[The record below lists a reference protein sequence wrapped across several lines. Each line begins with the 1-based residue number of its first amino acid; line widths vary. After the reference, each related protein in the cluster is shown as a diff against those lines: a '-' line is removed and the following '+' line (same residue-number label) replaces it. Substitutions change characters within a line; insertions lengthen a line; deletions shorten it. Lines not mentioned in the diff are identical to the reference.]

1 MVIRSRPITRGLK
14 AFEELNQTLA
24 GMCQGSRGGHRQ
36 LGRLDQKLEEQAAPI
51 SVFALIKPVQ
61 FHALTDYWVKLKGSK
76 QLPQQ

>member
-24 GMCQGSRGGHRQ
+24 GRCQGPRSRQRQ
-36 LGRLDQKLEEQAAPI
+36 LERLDQKLEEQAAPI
-51 SVFALIKPVQ
+51 SVFVLIKPVQ
-61 FHALTDYWVKLKGSK
+61 FHALTDYWIKLKGSE